1 MKVKDYFKEHK
12 WIIPVAIAAGV
23 LIITAIVIA
32 VYSSGHFARGTKV
45 NGIDVSGMSVKQ
57 LQKRIGEYSINVKER
72 KIDEKSRDESFFEE
86 TIKGRDI
93 GLAVG
98 DAQPL
103 YDILKGQGFI
113 KFFAGDKKDYEIS
126 HTLSYDKDLLAKE
139 VSALKG
145 ASATDGTEAV
155 SASIAEYTE
164 GKGYEI
170 VSEQQGDILDEQAT
184 CEAIEK
190 AVASLK
196 ESVDL
201 SKEKAYKKPEFTSES
216 DVLKD
221 AVETLN
227 RYVSTEITY
236 KFGDDT
242 VVLDGTR
249 INKWI
254 KIKKDNTVKLR
265 RNKVEKFVQELHRK
279 YDTVFTNRKFKT
291 AYGDTVTVY
300 GGDYGWWM
308 NTVKETDKL
317 VKLIQKGAVKE
328 RTPEYRQTAVSYGD
342 KDYGDTYAEVDLSG
356 QHVFVVKNGKVVF
369 DTACVTGN
377 ESQGHATPAGTY
389 GITYKQRNATLRG
402 ENYETPVSY
411 WMPFNGGIGF
421 HDAYWRSRF
430 GGTLYRT
437 GGSHGCVN
445 LPPSSAKKIYSL
457 VEQGTPVICYHRS
470 GSSSKTTTDSSSKP
484 SVTKK
489 PTVTKKPSVT
499 KKPTVTKKPSATK
512 KPKLAKKP
520 KAKKKPK
527 ATKKPKAK
535 KKPKLAKK
543 PETTKKPE
551 TSEDEE

>member
-23 LIITAIVIA
+23 LIIAAIVIA
-32 VYSSGHFARGTKV
+32 VYSSGHFAKGTKV

-227 RYVSTEITY
+227 RYVGTKITY
-236 KFGDDT
+236 QFGDDT

-254 KIKKDNTVKLR
+254 KIKKDNTVKIC

-484 SVTKK
+484 SATKK
-489 PTVTKKPSVT
+489 PTVTKKP
-499 KKPTVTKKPSATK
+499 KATK
-512 KPKLAKKP
+512 KPKLA
-520 KAKKKPK
+520 KKPK

-535 KKPKLAKK
+535 KKPKATKQ

>member
-23 LIITAIVIA
+23 LIVTAIVIA
-32 VYSSGHFARGTKV
+32 VYSSGHFAKGTKV

-103 YDILKGQGFI
+103 YDILKDQGFI

-489 PTVTKKPSVT
+489 PTVTKKPKLA
-499 KKPTVTKKPSATK
+499 KKPKAKK

-527 ATKKPKAK
+527 
-535 KKPKLAKK
+535 LAKQ

>member
-1 MKVKDYFKEHK
+1 MKVKDYFKERK

-356 QHVFVVKNGKVVF
+356 QHVFVVKDGKVVF

-484 SVTKK
+484 SATKK
-489 PTVTKKPSVT
+489 PTVTKKPKAT
-499 KKPTVTKKPSATK
+499 KKPKLAKKPKATK

-527 ATKKPKAK
+527 
-535 KKPKLAKK
+535 LAKK
-543 PETTKKPE
+543 PTTTKQPETTKKPE

>member
-103 YDILKGQGFI
+103 YDILKDQGFI

-356 QHVFVVKNGKVVF
+356 QHVFVVKDGKVVL

-489 PTVTKKPSVT
+489 PT
-499 KKPTVTKKPSATK
+499 ATK

-527 ATKKPKAK
+527 LAKKPKAK

-543 PETTKKPE
+543 PTTTKQPETTKKPE

>member
-201 SKEKAYKKPEFTSES
+201 SKEKAYKQPEFTSES

-356 QHVFVVKNGKVVF
+356 QHVFVVKDGKVVF

-484 SVTKK
+484 SATKK
-489 PTVTKKPSVT
+489 PTVTKKPKAT
-499 KKPTVTKKPSATK
+499 KKPKLAKKPKATK

-527 ATKKPKAK
+527 ATKQ
-535 KKPKLAKK
+535 
-543 PETTKKPE
+543 PETTKKLE

>member
-227 RYVSTEITY
+227 RYVGTKITY
-236 KFGDDT
+236 QFGDDT

-254 KIKKDNTVKLR
+254 KIKKDNTVKIR

-484 SVTKK
+484 SATKK
-489 PTVTKKPSVT
+489 PTVTKKPKLAKKPTAT
-499 KKPTVTKKPSATK
+499 KKPKLVK

-527 ATKKPKAK
+527 ATKQ
-535 KKPKLAKK
+535 

>member
-23 LIITAIVIA
+23 LIIAAIVIA
-32 VYSSGHFARGTKV
+32 VYSSGHFAKGTKV

-86 TIKGRDI
+86 TIKGSDI
-93 GLAVG
+93 GLVVG

-227 RYVSTEITY
+227 RYVGTKITY
-236 KFGDDT
+236 QFGDDT

-254 KIKKDNTVKLR
+254 KIKKDNTVKIR

-484 SVTKK
+484 SATKK
-489 PTVTKKPSVT
+489 PTVTKKPT
-499 KKPTVTKKPSATK
+499 ATK

-520 KAKKKPK
+520 KAKKKLK
-527 ATKKPKAK
+527 ATKKPKATK
-535 KKPKLAKK
+535 Q